1 MRKIVSVIL
10 ILCLLCGAASLA
22 GADHTTPFDRWAEG
36 NNPVTITNPV
46 FPQILSAGELKD
58 NNDQIVQF
66 LARAWYNMLAYET
79 DVLGTKVQKTK
90 AADIYR
96 GIKKGP
102 GISVFAAAEDD
113 AVCVSA
119 LFAFKDRAFWIE
131 CNTETQTVRYFEWKY
146 PIDKHKKDADY
157 LSDYTFNS
165 LIAGALGT
173 NAISGGYYGT
183 VSAAFGTKSK
193 LYKVFDEA
201 YKTATGKKNP
211 IK

>member
-1 MRKIVSVIL
+1 MRKVVSAVMVV
-10 ILCLLCGAASLA
+10 CLLFLAVSASA
-22 GADHTTPFDRWAEG
+22 EGHKTPFDNYSARQQ
-36 NNPVTITNPV
+36 VFTITNPV
-46 FPQILSAGELKD
+46 FPQYLSAGELKG

-102 GISVFAAAEDD
+102 GVSVFAAPEDD
-113 AVCVSA
+113 AVCISA

-131 CNTETQTVRYFEWKY
+131 CNTDNQTVRYFEWKY
-146 PIDKHKKDADY
+146 PIDKHRKDDEY
-157 LSDYTFNS
+157 LSDYTFSS
-165 LIAGALGT
+165 LVAAALGT
-173 NAISGGYYGT
+173 SVIIGGYSDT
-183 VSAAFGTKSK
+183 VSAAYGTKSRI
-193 LYKVFDEA
+193 YKVFDEA